1 MSNVFINRIIVGNTW
16 DWSVSA
22 PDYLASD
29 GWALKLYLVP
39 RFASPVQAPI
49 VLDSV
54 PATDGAGHRFQ
65 RTAAQTGA
73 YKAGQ
78 YGFQTNAV
86 KASEVY
92 TLDGTYWSGE
102 VTLFPNPADLAQGTD
117 TRTQDAVALD
127 AIEAVLANRATVDQE
142 EYTIGDRSLK
152 RMSIDELLKLRSY
165 FKARI
170 NQQRERKGAIYLRW
184 GRV

>member
-1 MSNVFINRIIVGNTW
+1 MSNVFLNRMIVGNTW

-22 PDYLASD
+22 ADYSAAD

-39 RFASPVQAPI
+39 RFTTPVQAAI
-49 VLDSV
+49 VIDSV
-54 PATDGAGHRFQ
+54 AAADGTGHRFQ
-65 RTAAQTGA
+65 RSAAQSGA

-102 VTLFPNPADLAQGTD
+102 VTLFPNPADLTQGVD
-117 TRTQDAVALD
+117 TRSEAEIALAAIDAVMAG
-127 AIEAVLANRATVDQE
+127 RATVDQQ
-142 EYTIGDRSLK
+142 EYTIGERSLK
-152 RMSIDELLKLRSY
+152 RMAIDELVKLRAH
-165 FKARI
+165 FQARVNAQRGRR
-170 NQQRERKGAIYLRW
+170 NQIFLRW

>member
-1 MSNVFINRIIVGNTW
+1 MSNVFQNKMIVGNTW
-16 DWSVSA
+16 DWSVDADDYSA
-22 PDYLASD
+22 AD

-39 RFASPVQAPI
+39 RFTSPVQTPI

-54 PATDGAGHRFQ
+54 AGTDGTSHRFQ
-65 RTAAQTGA
+65 CTASQSGA

-102 VTLFPNPADLAQGTD
+102 ITLFPNPADLTQGAD
-117 TRTQDAVALD
+117 TRSEAEIALAAIDAVM
-127 AIEAVLANRATVDQE
+127 ANRATVDQQ
-142 EYTIGDRSLK
+142 EYSIGDRMLK
-152 RMSIDELLKLRSY
+152 RMTVDELVKLRAH
-165 FKARI
+165 FQARVNAQRGRR
-170 NQQRERKGAIYLRW
+170 NQIFLRW